1 MEEYEDQADRFRDE
15 RDRARADLSIAQA
28 RIEELET
35 LNKSIKESSAKK
47 SASKW
52 GDNEADQEEKKE
64 LTDKIKAQTELIQE
78 KEKLLSQKMEDNFN
92 LKEMLEKQRQ
102 ELTKLK
108 QRNESLQDRVDNK
121 ELQCSQLQ
129 EDIQSLE
136 KRLKLF
142 NQSNMNSEDA
152 QKRANQAK
160 Q

>member
-15 RDRARADLSIAQA
+15 RDRARADLSVAQA

-47 SASKW
+47 PASKW
-52 GDNEADQEEKKE
+52 GDSEADQEEKKE

-102 ELTKLK
+102 ELTKSK

-152 QKRANQAK
+152 
-160 Q
+160 

>member
-15 RDRARADLSIAQA
+15 RDRARADLSAAQA

-47 SASKW
+47 PASKW
-52 GDNEADQEEKKE
+52 GDSEADQEEKKE

-102 ELTKLK
+102 DLTKLK

-152 QKRANQAK
+152 
-160 Q
+160 

>member
-1 MEEYEDQADRFRDE
+1 
-15 RDRARADLSIAQA
+15 
-28 RIEELET
+28 
-35 LNKSIKESSAKK
+35 
-47 SASKW
+47 
-52 GDNEADQEEKKE
+52 
-64 LTDKIKAQTELIQE
+64 
-78 KEKLLSQKMEDNFN
+78 MEDNFN

-152 QKRANQAK
+152 
-160 Q
+160 